1 MEARTTIVMLAFI
14 SPALLL
20 AYIGIT
26 NHPTSAYAQDG
37 NPLSKV
43 PIIGDLMG
51 GGENQSQ
58 QLEKINPM
66 K

>member
-14 SPALLL
+14 LPALLL

-37 NPLSKV
+37 NPLSEV
-43 PIIGDLMG
+43 PIMVA
-51 GGENQSQ
+51 
-58 QLEKINPM
+58 
-66 K
+66 